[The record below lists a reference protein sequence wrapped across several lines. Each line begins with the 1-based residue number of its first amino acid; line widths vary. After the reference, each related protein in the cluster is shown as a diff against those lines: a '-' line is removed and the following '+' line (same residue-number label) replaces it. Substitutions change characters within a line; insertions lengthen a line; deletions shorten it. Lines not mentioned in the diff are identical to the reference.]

1 MRAGVIDIGSNS
13 IKLTIGERQG
23 DDIKVLESLK
33 SVLPMGKYTFFK
45 GSISQEIIK
54 QTISLIQKYQQTL
67 KEYEVADLT
76 VIATTA
82 VREARNKDL
91 FLDVVKRKTGLDIDV
106 LNVGDVIY
114 YIDSYLSQKLKKAY
128 PILEKNLVIAELG
141 AGSFDISLMQK
152 GYTLMNVGFPIG
164 TLRLK
169 QFMQSLDGSGQ
180 EILQALEEAVDHEF
194 LYLKNLYP
202 NLNVDDIILIDENY
216 SVYLQNI
223 LPNKKRESNFF
234 QLKASEAQELL
245 EKLTEINP
253 DEIAATYKIPVE
265 MANTIVGYTFI
276 LNGLFNLT
284 KSKHIYIL
292 ETSLAEAILASM
304 LSTSDVSTKKNK
316 MNQLIS
322 VANFLCQQYCLDIKH
337 ARHVADLSETIFT
350 SVKEQLGLTE
360 NDLLY
365 LILAAYLHDI
375 GIFINN
381 RAHHK
386 HSEYIINGLNLFRLT
401 EEEIKV
407 IACIARYHRRGA
419 PSSDHPL
426 YNSLDLQKK
435 ILVQKLSAILRIANA
450 FDRSHKQKTK
460 KLEVN
465 LTSKEEIALNVHTTH
480 NFLLEKAGFMENKN
494 FFEEITH

>member
-169 QFMQSLDGSGQ
+169 QFMQELDG
-180 EILQALEEAVDHEF
+180 
-194 LYLKNLYP
+194 
-202 NLNVDDIILIDENY
+202 
-216 SVYLQNI
+216 
-223 LPNKKRESNFF
+223 
-234 QLKASEAQELL
+234 
-245 EKLTEINP
+245 
-253 DEIAATYKIPVE
+253 
-265 MANTIVGYTFI
+265 
-276 LNGLFNLT
+276 
-284 KSKHIYIL
+284 
-292 ETSLAEAILASM
+292 
-304 LSTSDVSTKKNK
+304 
-316 MNQLIS
+316 
-322 VANFLCQQYCLDIKH
+322 
-337 ARHVADLSETIFT
+337 
-350 SVKEQLGLTE
+350 
-360 NDLLY
+360 
-365 LILAAYLHDI
+365 
-375 GIFINN
+375 
-381 RAHHK
+381 
-386 HSEYIINGLNLFRLT
+386 
-401 EEEIKV
+401 
-407 IACIARYHRRGA
+407 
-419 PSSDHPL
+419 
-426 YNSLDLQKK
+426 
-435 ILVQKLSAILRIANA
+435 
-450 FDRSHKQKTK
+450 
-460 KLEVN
+460 
-465 LTSKEEIALNVHTTH
+465 
-480 NFLLEKAGFMENKN
+480 
-494 FFEEITH
+494 